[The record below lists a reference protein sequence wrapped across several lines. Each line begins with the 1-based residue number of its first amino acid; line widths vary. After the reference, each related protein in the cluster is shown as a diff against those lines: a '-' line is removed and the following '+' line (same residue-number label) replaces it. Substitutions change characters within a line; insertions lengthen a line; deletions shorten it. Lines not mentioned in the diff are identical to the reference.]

1 MEWYD
6 DRQKYIRHEREP
18 TKEAGEY
25 RTPRDIYNFLSQ
37 RVWNQQEAVKIA
49 SIQMWKCLNGIKEN
63 VLYCGPSGCGK
74 TEIWRQLKLIFPR
87 HISIFDTSN
96 TTCDGWKGDKKVSS
110 FLVDSVG
117 KTHNSIIVLDEFD
130 KLLTPRFSHSENV
143 SASIQSELL
152 TCIEGATQQVTL
164 AKDVTHE
171 VHTQRISFA
180 MCGAFSNL
188 AGDVAEKGKGASIGF
203 GASQEAVKP
212 YAKPLTAEDIIE
224 FGAMPELMG
233 RIQKIVN
240 LEPMTADDYAQMLC
254 KSSHSPIQRLED
266 IYGIKLCLSKEKKLE
281 LAQNAYDSGLGVREI
296 TNQLTRMVD
305 DVLFEDCETNY
316 IEIF

>member
-6 DRQKYIRHEREP
+6 DRNKFIRHEREP
-18 TKEAGEY
+18 TKEAGDY
-25 RTPRDIYNFLSQ
+25 KTPQQIYNYLNT
-37 RVWNQQEAVKIA
+37 RIWKQEEAKRAA
-49 SIQMWKCLNGIKEN
+49 SMMMWKCLNGIKEN
-63 VLYCGPSGCGK
+63 VMFCGPSGSGK
-74 TEIWRQLKLIFPR
+74 SEIFRQLKLIFPR
-87 HISIFDTSN
+87 HLTVYDTSN
-96 TTCDGWKGDKKVSS
+96 LTADGWKGDKKVNSL
-110 FLVDSVG
+110 LVDSVG

-152 TCIEGATQQVTL
+152 TSIEGATQQVTL

-188 AGDVAEKGKGASIGF
+188 SEDVATKNKGASIGF
-203 GASQEAVKP
+203 GASLEAVKP

-224 FGAMPELMG
+224 FGALPELMG
-233 RIQKIVN
+233 RIQRIVN
-240 LEPMTADDYAQMLC
+240 LEPMTADDYTQMLC

-266 IYGIKLCLSKEKKLE
+266 IYGIKLCLSEEKKLE

-316 IEIF
+316 IELF

>member
-6 DRQKYIRHEREP
+6 DRNKFIRHEREP

-25 RTPRDIYNFLSQ
+25 KTPQQIYNYLNT
-37 RVWNQQEAVKIA
+37 RIWKQEEAKRAA
-49 SIQMWKCLNGIKEN
+49 SMMMWKCLNGIKEN
-63 VLYCGPSGCGK
+63 LLMIGPSGCGK
-74 TEIWRQLKLIFPR
+74 TEIFRQLKLIFPR
-87 HISIFDTSN
+87 HLTVYDTSN
-96 TTCDGWKGDKKVSS
+96 TTADGWKGDKKISS
-110 FLVDSVG
+110 FIVDSVG

-130 KLLTPRFSHSENV
+130 KLLTPRFSHSENI
-143 SASIQSELL
+143 SHSIQSELL
-152 TCIEGATQQVTL
+152 TVIEGATQQVTL

-188 AGDVAEKGKGASIGF
+188 ADDIAKNKASIGF
-203 GASQEAVKP
+203 GASQEAAKP
-212 YAKPLTAEDIIE
+212 YAKPLTADDIIE

-266 IYGIKLCLSKEKKLE
+266 IYGIKLCLSEEKKQE

-316 IEIF
+316 IEIY